1 LAGLGAERGFLRGVI
16 EIHGDSS
23 SCHSEACVQRTYP
36 KISIETSGFRVCAS
50 KSAVADL
57 DNDVAE
63 LG

>member
-1 LAGLGAERGFLRGVI
+1 LLAERSGAAIDEQGEVKYTDVI
-16 EIHGDSS
+16 PGRARRANPESS
-23 SCHSEACVQRTYP
+23 SALR
-36 KISIETSGFRVCAS
+36 SGFRVCAS